1 MSSPIISL
9 KIPETAGATKK
20 ITPNASKNLQALRKS
35 CRDFEA
41 IYTQE
46 MYKAMRKTVPDGG
59 IFDNKNMANGLYKEM
74 LDMEMAKA
82 TAAGRGTGIGEAMYQ
97 QMKGKIENKK

>member
-1 MSSPIISL
+1 MPSPLTSPN
-9 KIPETAGATKK
+9 IPAAAGATKK
-20 ITPNASKNLQALRKS
+20 PGTSSSKNLLSLRKS

-41 IYTQE
+41 IYVQE

-59 IFDNKNMANGLYKEM
+59 IGEKDMANGLYKEM

-82 TAAGRGTGIGEAMYQ
+82 TAAGKGTGIGEAMYQ

>member
-1 MSSPIISL
+1 MSSPITSL
-9 KIPETAGATKK
+9 KIPETAGATNK
-20 ITPNASKNLQALRKS
+20 ITPKASKNLQALRKS

-59 IFDNKNMANGLYKEM
+59 IFDEKNMANGLYKEM
-74 LDMEMAKA
+74 LDMEIAKA
-82 TAAGRGTGIGEAMYQ
+82 AAAGKGNGIGEAMYQ
-97 QMKGKIENKK
+97 QMKGKIEKQK

>member
-1 MSSPIISL
+1 MSSPTTTSNL
-9 KIPETAGATKK
+9 SNVTGFTKTPDTPSTKK
-20 ITPNASKNLQALRKS
+20 LQALRKS

-41 IYTQE
+41 IYVQE

-59 IFDNKNMANGLYKEM
+59 IYKNDMANGLYKEM

-82 TAAGRGTGIGEAMYQ
+82 TAAGKGLGLGEAMYQ
-97 QMKGKIENKK
+97 QMKGKIENQK

>member
-1 MSSPIISL
+1 MSSSITSL
-9 KIPETAGATKK
+9 KGPEIAGATNK
-20 ITPNASKNLQALRKS
+20 ITPKASKNLQALRKS

-59 IFDNKNMANGLYKEM
+59 IFEQDKAGDLYKEM
-74 LDMEMAKA
+74 LDMEIAKT
-82 TAAGRGTGIGEAMYQ
+82 TAAGKGNGIGEAMYQ
-97 QMKGKIENKK
+97 QMKGKVENQK

>member
-1 MSSPIISL
+1 MPLPITSPNTL
-9 KIPETAGATKK
+9 ETAVVTKK
-20 ITPNASKNLQALRKS
+20 NIPRSSKNLQSLRKS

-41 IYTQE
+41 IYVQE

-59 IFDNKNMANGLYKEM
+59 IMEKNMANGLYKEM

-82 TAAGRGTGIGEAMYQ
+82 TAAGKGIGIGEAMYQ

>member
-1 MSSPIISL
+1 MSPLIPSST
-9 KIPETAGATKK
+9 IPETAGATKK
-20 ITPNASKNLQALRKS
+20 IAPNTSKNLQSLRKS

-59 IFDNKNMANGLYKEM
+59 IFDEKNMANGLYKEM
-74 LDMEMAKA
+74 LDMEMAK
-82 TAAGRGTGIGEAMYQ
+82 TAAAGKGNGIGEAMYQ

>member
-1 MSSPIISL
+1 MSSSITSA
-9 KIPETAGATKK
+9 KIPVAAGTTNK
-20 ITPNASKNLQALRKS
+20 ITPKTSKNLQALRKS

-74 LDMEMAKA
+74 LDMEIAKIA
-82 TAAGRGTGIGEAMYQ
+82 AAGKGNGIGEAMYQ